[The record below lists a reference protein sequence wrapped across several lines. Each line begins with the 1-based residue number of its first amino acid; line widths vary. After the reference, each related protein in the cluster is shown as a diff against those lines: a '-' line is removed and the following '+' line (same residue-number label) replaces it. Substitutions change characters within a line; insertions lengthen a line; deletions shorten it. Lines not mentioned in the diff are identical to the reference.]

1 MNKINSNGHLLVIL
15 DGSLVFLLLLGLEL
29 ALKFTKLVIKII
41 LINVD
46 IVITVEHFVH
56 VVTLVLEVGHLI
68 ANVIKFVEIE
78 ISHDLLLLLDY
89 LLHRLTLSF
98 LYRTTISSVFWM
110 FYEVNA
116 TWLRVNW
123 CDM

>member
-15 DGSLVFLLLLGLEL
+15 DGSLVFLLFLGLEL

-41 LINVD
+41 LIDVD

-56 VVTLVLEVGHLI
+56 VVAFILEVGHLV
-68 ANVIKFVEIE
+68 ANVIELVEIE
-78 ISHDLLLLLDY
+78 ISHDLLLLFDY
-89 LLHRLTLSF
+89 LLHCLTLSF

-116 TWLRVNW
+116 T
-123 CDM
+123 

>member
-41 LINVD
+41 LIDVD

-56 VVTLVLEVGHLI
+56 VVTLVLEVGHLV

-110 FYEVNA
+110 F
-116 TWLRVNW
+116 
-123 CDM
+123 